1 VTAVAGTGSPVVDP
15 LDGLLDPTI
24 TPVPS
29 APPVIEATG
38 VAKRYA
44 RVTSRSLVS
53 LLSRRDA
60 PTLAAVDG
68 LDLTIRRGET
78 VGVLGHNG
86 AGKTTLL
93 RLLAGVTAP
102 SEGRVRV
109 AGRIAPLISIG
120 VGFHPELSGRE
131 NIVVNG
137 SVLGLSRERLAELE
151 PEIVAFSGLDDDV
164 LDVPVKLY
172 SSGMLLRLAFA
183 VAVHTDPDVM
193 LVDELLAVG
202 DLAFQQRCLARMAEL
217 RAAGVTVVL
226 VSHSVFT
233 VREVC
238 DRALV
243 MSAGRL
249 VFDGPVEEAVRVHQR
264 LLGGSSSSAAS
275 ASSEAAAL
283 LSDRVV
289 VDEAGTTVGD
299 LRPGDRY
306 RLRATLTAQQELVD
320 PHVMFTAYT
329 EDGAIAYQMMSAVR
343 RRHRTLAAGVRAT
356 IEVGFAAALRPGT
369 YQLTLQVLG
378 DEGRQVLAHDVDGAV
393 VRVTG
398 PSDPDVTGPAPL
410 RVEVH
415 PR

>member
-1 VTAVAGTGSPVVDP
+1 MTALAGASSAVVDP

-24 TPVPS
+24 TPVPGG
-29 APPVIEATG
+29 PPVIEAAG

-44 RVTSRSLVS
+44 RVTSRSLLS

-68 LDLTIRRGET
+68 LDLQIRRGET

-102 SEGRVRV
+102 SEGTVRV

-131 NIVVNG
+131 NVVVNG

-238 DRALV
+238 DRAIVL
-243 MSAGRL
+243 SAGRL

-264 LLGGSSSSAAS
+264 LLGGSSGSG
-275 ASSEAAAL
+275 SSEAAAL

-289 VDEAGTTVGD
+289 VDELGTIVGE
-299 LRPGDRY
+299 LRPGGRY
-306 RLRATLTAQQELVD
+306 RLRAALTAQRELVD
-320 PHVMFTAYT
+320 PHVMFTAYA

-343 RRHRTLAAGVRAT
+343 RRHRTLAAGERAT
-356 IEVGFAAALRPGT
+356 IEVGFTAALRPGT

-378 DEGRQVLAHDVDGAV
+378 DEGRRVLAHDVDGAV

-398 PSDPDVTGPAPL
+398 PAEADVTGPAPL
-410 RVEVH
+410 RVGVH
-415 PR
+415 VR

>member
-1 VTAVAGTGSPVVDP
+1 VTIVAAAPADPLEGLVDP
-15 LDGLLDPTI
+15 RVDP
-24 TPVPS
+24 
-29 APPVIEATG
+29 APPDDPVIEAIG
-38 VAKRYA
+38 VEKRYPRTA
-44 RVTSRSLVS
+44 GR
-53 LLSRRDA
+53 
-60 PTLAAVDG
+60 TLAARLLRGRPEETAAVTG
-68 LDLTIRRGET
+68 LDLRIGRGET

-102 SEGRVRV
+102 SAGRVRV

-131 NIVVNG
+131 NVVVNG
-137 SVLGLSRERLAELE
+137 TVLGLSRARLAEVE
-151 PEIVAFSGLDDDV
+151 PEIVAFSGLPDDV
-164 LDVPVKLY
+164 LDVPVKLW

-217 RAAGVTVVL
+217 RARGVTVVL

-233 VREVC
+233 IREVC
-238 DRALV
+238 ERAIVL
-243 MSAGRL
+243 SAGRV
-249 VFDGPVEEAVRVHQR
+249 VFDGPAEEAVRVHQR
-264 LLGGSSSSAAS
+264 LLGGDAAD
-275 ASSEAAAL
+275 AGSEAAAV

-289 VDEAGTTVGD
+289 VDGSGAAVGD
-299 LRPGDRY
+299 LEPGGRY
-306 RLRATLTAQQELVD
+306 RLRATLSAQRPLVD
-320 PHVMFTAYT
+320 PHVMFTAYA
-329 EDGAIAYQMMSAVR
+329 EDGAIAYQMLSAVR
-343 RRHRTLAAGVRAT
+343 RRHRTLAAGERAT
-356 IEVGFAAALRPGT
+356 VEVGFTAAARPGT

-398 PSDPDVTGPAPL
+398 AADPDVTGPAPL
-410 RVEVH
+410 RIGVH
-415 PR
+415 LR